1 MGSTISKTAIWI
13 LLGLLI
19 VGLAGFGATNL
30 SGTIRTVGTA
40 GDKPISVDDYARQL
54 QQEIRAME
62 QQQGQSLPFAQAQAI
77 GLDRAVLQRLV
88 TTRSLDHEAA
98 ELGLSIG
105 DEELRNRLLQIDA
118 FQGINGEF
126 DREGY
131 RFALEQAGLSET
143 QFETQLREEVA
154 RTIVQGAVLGGI
166 VMPDTFVDTLV
177 NYVAEERNF
186 TWAVLDETA
195 LTTPLDTPDD
205 ATLQAHYE
213 ANIDEFTLPETKE
226 ITYALLSPDALLN
239 EVEVDEAA
247 LRKAYE
253 DRAAEF
259 NQPERRLVERLV
271 FLDAQAAEAAAEAI
285 ASGTSFE
292 DLVAERGL
300 ALSDVDLG
308 DVTAGELGEA
318 ADGVFGAETGEI
330 VGPLPS
336 TLGPALF
343 RVNAVLSA
351 QLTTFEDAV
360 DILRPQLANDRA
372 LRLVEAQAENLD
384 DLLAAGATLEELA
397 DETDMVL
404 GEISWSVESIDEI
417 AAYEAFRDAARNVG
431 TEDFPE
437 IERLED
443 GGLFAIRLNSVLPP
457 RPAPFDTVR
466 ADVLEHWQ
474 TEETTRRLAEQVA
487 AQLPLLEAGQS
498 FGELELDS
506 IAEEGILRSDF
517 VPGTPPGFLEQVFE
531 MTEGE
536 ARVVESEAA
545 VIMVR
550 LDGIAPPAEEGDAAA
565 IRAQLAQQATQQLA
579 RDVFEAYAA
588 DVVRR
593 ADPQI
598 NQQALQAVHVN
609 FP

>member
-19 VGLAGFGATNL
+19 IGLAGFGATNL
-30 SGTIRTVGTA
+30 SGTIRTIGTA
-40 GDKPISVDDYARQL
+40 GDKPIPVDDYFRQL
-54 QQEIRAME
+54 QQEIRAVE
-62 QQQGQSLPFAQAQAI
+62 QQRGQSLPFAQAQLI
-77 GLDRAVLQRLV
+77 GLDRAVLSRIV
-88 TTRSLDHEAA
+88 TTRSLDHETA

-131 RFALEQAGLSET
+131 RFALDQAGLSET
-143 QFETQLREEVA
+143 QFETQLREEVS

-166 VMPDTFVDTLV
+166 VMPETYVDTLV
-177 NYVAEERNF
+177 NYVAEERDF
-186 TWAVLDETA
+186 TWVVLDETA
-195 LTTPLDTPDD
+195 LTTPVATPDD
-205 ATLQAHYE
+205 ATLRAHYE
-213 ANIDEFTLPETKE
+213 ANVDDFTLPETKE
-226 ITYALLSPDALLN
+226 ITYAVLSPDALLG
-239 EVEVDEAA
+239 EIEVDEAA
-247 LRKAYE
+247 LRQAYE
-253 DRAAEF
+253 ERSEEF
-259 NQPERRLVERLV
+259 DQPERRLVERLA
-271 FLDAQAAEAAAEAI
+271 FLDAAAAEAAAEAI
-285 ASGTSFE
+285 AAGTSFE

-300 ALSDVDLG
+300 ALADVDLG
-308 DVTAGELGEA
+308 DVTAEELGEA
-318 ADGVFGAETGEI
+318 AEGVFAAETGEI

-372 LRLVEAQAENLD
+372 IRLVEAQAENLD
-384 DLLAAGATLEELA
+384 DLLAGGATLEELS

-404 GEISWSVESIDEI
+404 GEIAWSLESVGDI
-417 AAYEAFRDAARNVG
+417 AAYEAFRDAARSV
-431 TEDFPE
+431 TLEDFPE

-443 GGLFAIRLNSVLPP
+443 GGIFAIRLNNVLPP
-457 RPAPFDTVR
+457 RPAPFDEVR
-466 ADVLEHWQ
+466 DDVLEHWQ
-474 TEETTRRLAEQVA
+474 TAETTRQLAEQVA
-487 AQLPLLEAGQS
+487 AQVPLLESGQS
-498 FGELELDS
+498 FAELELDS
-506 IAEEGILRSDF
+506 VVEEGILRSDF
-517 VPGTPPGFLEQVFE
+517 VPRTPPGFLEQVFE

-545 VIMVR
+545 VILVR
-550 LDGIAPPAEEGDAAA
+550 LDAVSPPSEDGEAAA
-565 IRAQLAQQATQQLA
+565 IRLQLEQQASQQLA
-579 RDVFEAYAA
+579 RDVFDAYAA
-588 DVVRR
+588 DVMRR